1 MAYFHKEDFVINV
14 KLVNIPNIYS
24 FLYFLVPTLFWG
36 GFGWFGICALPY
48 NNMWFVWTLQYLQV
62 YTGSVLEHRQIKL
75 LFLDRL
81 TAQLARY
88 TKPDWTPY
96 WTTPLKT
103 TTEFVFV
110 KECELAKMQ
119 LILNVDLDFLTDHH
133 LLSP

>member
-1 MAYFHKEDFVINV
+1 MIWDVCITIRLDVIFKKPSV
-14 KLVNIPNIYS
+14 RTSL
-24 FLYFLVPTLFWG
+24 L
-36 GFGWFGICALPY
+36 
-48 NNMWFVWTLQYLQV
+48 
-62 YTGSVLEHRQIKL
+62 TGSVLEHRQIKL

-81 TAQLARY
+81 TARY

>member
-1 MAYFHKEDFVINV
+1 MGCVHYLSI
-14 KLVNIPNIYS
+14 IYD
-24 FLYFLVPTLFWG
+24 LYEPFST
-36 GFGWFGICALPY
+36 Y
-48 NNMWFVWTLQYLQV
+48 KS
-62 YTGSVLEHRQIKL
+62 TGSVLEHRQIKL

-81 TAQLARY
+81 TARY

-133 LLSP
+133 LLSS